1 MKRKLVTSDIFQWK
15 DENHESNKKNSHH
28 ISPTSKRVIWQKDFP
43 YEPYGSCETS
53 CGHHDESFTQKDFD
67 NFGYIPKF
75 QMSISQI
82 LNVQS
87 IYLQLGSLEMFPG

>member
-1 MKRKLVTSDIFQWK
+1 M
-15 DENHESNKKNSHH
+15 
-28 ISPTSKRVIWQKDFP
+28 
-43 YEPYGSCETS
+43 S

-67 NFGYIPKF
+67 DFGYIPKF

-87 IYLQLGSLEMFPG
+87 IYLQLGSLEMFTG